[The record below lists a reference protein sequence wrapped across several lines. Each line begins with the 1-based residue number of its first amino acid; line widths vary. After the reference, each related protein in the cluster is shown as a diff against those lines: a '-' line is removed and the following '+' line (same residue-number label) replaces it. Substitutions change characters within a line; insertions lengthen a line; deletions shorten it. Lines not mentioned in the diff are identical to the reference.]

1 MVHILRFMG
10 SFKRGVLIASFHL
23 ALLLLVLAVLLVT
36 GEVAT
41 SGEAL
46 SHKWL
51 PTCDLRTNLPRKGHL
66 QVILD
71 KVLGPELDITC
82 FLDLMAEGRSLL
94 GWAVGRTCNGWE
106 KGNLYFTCGSH

>member
-1 MVHILRFMG
+1 MGAHSLSGMRDLALYFADEVTCTFTISGLAGRFEEWFIFHV
-10 SFKRGVLIASFHL
+10 SRVVTRGVLIASFHL

-51 PTCDLRTNLPRKGHL
+51 PTCGLR
-66 QVILD
+66 IL
-71 KVLGPELDITC
+71 
-82 FLDLMAEGRSLL
+82 
-94 GWAVGRTCNGWE
+94 N
-106 KGNLYFTCGSH
+106 